1 MRARPLNAE
10 KVEKGCVSAN
20 RKEGVSRFPPQEPK
34 AVNWNVCLFLTSFD
48 EMGAK
53 I

>member
-1 MRARPLNAE
+1 MRPVNAE

-20 RKEGVSRFPPQEPK
+20 RKEGFPAPLHRNPEQLIGTFVCSSRP
-34 AVNWNVCLFLTSFD
+34 FD